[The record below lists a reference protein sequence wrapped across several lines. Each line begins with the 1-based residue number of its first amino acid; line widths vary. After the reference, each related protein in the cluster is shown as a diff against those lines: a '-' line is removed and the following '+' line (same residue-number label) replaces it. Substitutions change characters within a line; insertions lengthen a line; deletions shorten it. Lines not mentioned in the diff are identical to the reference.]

1 MNLAILTDYIIVH
14 FNVKSLFIIVV
25 AIRVFILNIKQM
37 VVVIVIIQFN
47 GEIKTTAV
55 IIPASVLTKKRIIQL
70 IIITTTIMLWIVKFI
85 VMGAIIIIT
94 ITIIWEHIKLIYF
107 NNELAELEDVITIKR
122 QLFIKDINFKVEYFM
137 MVSVIRA
144 CPQYYICAKK
154 PPLKKMKLLFFI
166 EITGN

>member
-37 VVVIVIIQFN
+37 VVVIVIIKFN

-137 MVSVIRA
+137 MVSVIK
-144 CPQYYICAKK
+144 I
-154 PPLKKMKLLFFI
+154 I
-166 EITGN
+166 